1 MSGMRQLHAHADLH
15 LKYGSA
21 SDEGLRA
28 ERERDLRLLLDATA
42 RPIDRA
48 GDVRLDLGAMTTQAD
63 LNWPCLCAR
72 VLLLHKEKQDERTM
86 ARGASGAVR
95 DLPSPPVAR
104 VQRVRLGTV
113 YGVSV
118 GR

>member
-1 MSGMRQLHAHADLH
+1 MRICRR
-15 LKYGSA
+15 YGSA

-63 LNWPCLCAR
+63 LNWPCVCAR
-72 VLLLHKEKQDERTM
+72 VLLLHKEKRDERTM

-95 DLPSPPVAR
+95 ELLLLD
-104 VQRVRLGTV
+104 
-113 YGVSV
+113 
-118 GR
+118 